1 MTKTFLSDQYF
12 KSFLFNRQKRGPKT
26 RKRAVGA
33 HLTPKIIFFCFSV
46 NQHEK
51 RKSLICNMIG
61 LFPLLQILIFGA
73 KKDLWPFSPK
83 REKMLFFLFLR
94 FHRIVLGLL
103 FSYQLVN
110 FFLRIN
116 AKNAF
121 LPFFRKKFK
130 RSPLFWPCYRI
141 FFLSLRVPGCHPF
154 STLLDQTIS
163 LMISAAQ
170 KIKKIKCSIMSKK
183 SENFE
188 NRAQSLGQIFEN
200 FFTDK
205 FFS

>member
-1 MTKTFLSDQYF
+1 MGGTF
-12 KSFLFNRQKRGPKT
+12 GPEN
-26 RKRAVGA
+26 
-33 HLTPKIIFFCFSV
+33 HFFCFSV

-103 FSYQLVN
+103 FSYWLVN
-110 FFLRIN
+110 FLFRIN
-116 AKNAF
+116 AKNGF

-130 RSPLFWPCYRI
+130 RSLLFWACYRI
-141 FFLSLRVPGCHPF
+141 FFFKFKG
-154 STLLDQTIS
+154 
-163 LMISAAQ
+163 AG
-170 KIKKIKCSIMSKK
+170 MSP
-183 SENFE
+183 
-188 NRAQSLGQIFEN
+188 I
-200 FFTDK
+200 
-205 FFS
+205 

>member
-12 KSFLFNRQKRGPKT
+12 TSFLINRHKRGPKT
-26 RKRAVGA
+26 RKRAVGGTFGPEN
-33 HLTPKIIFFCFSV
+33 HFFCFSV

-103 FSYQLVN
+103 FSYWLVN
-110 FFLRIN
+110 FLFRIN

-121 LPFFRKKFK
+121 LTFF
-130 RSPLFWPCYRI
+130 
-141 FFLSLRVPGCHPF
+141 
-154 STLLDQTIS
+154 
-163 LMISAAQ
+163 
-170 KIKKIKCSIMSKK
+170 
-183 SENFE
+183 
-188 NRAQSLGQIFEN
+188 
-200 FFTDK
+200 
-205 FFS
+205 